1 MRDNFGNAIDNFF
14 EYCAEFPGL
23 AIYGAGDV
31 GRMVAEFMEREG
43 VPFDCFCVS
52 EKPAMRMHDGH
63 EIKGIDEA
71 LASGIEMGIV
81 VAVSRKNAGAILHLL
96 EGRNSSYFYS
106 TDFLFQLFERKCRES
121 VSKVLIQNEYIHG
134 ISEMAFDRDVLYI
147 CCPAS
152 IGDTLYTAAFVR
164 AYKKEN
170 ASVKKVCLILKNG
183 HRELGGLFAAVDETL
198 ISDDIVEILDR
209 YSLYTQTW
217 RLKNYLY
224 GHFKKSI
231 HFVYDPEYD
240 QEGCRTILARYRKLV
255 MGLSD
260 DAEPECMALN
270 RDFMQMKNSLQL
282 EEKKYDVVIMPYART
297 AKLLPEFFWEELAG
311 ELIQRGYF
319 VYTNIGGGKE
329 KAIQGTI
336 PMTESLLDTALFCEK
351 CSAVIALRSGLCDL
365 LGFTKANLVVVNT
378 SEELANEWNLKDV
391 FARDGIYN
399 VNCFENVDLH
409 QGFDVIMGIMD
420 CIRNE

>member
-1 MRDNFGNAIDNFF
+1 MHDDFGNAVNSFF
-14 EYCAEFPGL
+14 EYCAKFPRL

-31 GRMVAEFMEREG
+31 GRMVAEFMEKEG
-43 VPFDCFCVS
+43 VPFECFCVS
-52 EKPAMRMHDGH
+52 EKPEMRMHDGH
-63 EIKGIDEA
+63 EVKRIDEA
-71 LASGIEMGIV
+71 AVSGAEMGII
-81 VAVSRKNAGAILHLL
+81 VAVSQKNAGAILHLL
-96 EGRNSSYFYS
+96 DGRDYSYFYS
-106 TDFLFQLFERKCRES
+106 TEFLFQLFERKCRES
-121 VSKVLIQNEYIHG
+121 ASKVLVQDGYICG
-134 ISEMAFDRDVLYI
+134 ISDIAFDRDILYI

-170 ASVKKVCLILKNG
+170 PSARKVCLILKKG
-183 HRELGGLFAAVDETL
+183 HRELGGLFEAVDETL
-198 ISDDIVEILDR
+198 ISDEIVETLDR

-217 RLKNYLY
+217 GLKNYLY

-240 QEGCRTILARYRKLV
+240 QEGCSTILARYRKLV
-255 MGLSD
+255 MGLPD
-260 DAEPECMALN
+260 DAEPESMVLN
-270 RDFMQMKNSLQL
+270 RDAVQMKH
-282 EEKKYDVVIMPYART
+282 EVVIMPYART
-297 AKLLPEFFWEELAG
+297 AKMLPDLFWEELAG
-311 ELIQRGYF
+311 KLIQRGYF

-329 KAIQGTI
+329 KAIQGTM
-336 PMTESLLDTALFCEK
+336 PMAESLLDTALFCER

-399 VNCFENVDLH
+399 VNCFETEDF
-409 QGFDVIMGIMD
+409 QKKFDVIMEIMD